1 MTYNSVIMNISTEE
15 GRAHSASEKR
25 KLLCVPSPTHRLLK
39 RVASI
44 RGESMSDT
52 LYTVLRDEL
61 QRQEGGDTWAFVP
74 PPFSIKSTYLEHE
87 CAVLCWHPMFG
98 GVILTKA
105 EAVQLADA
113 LQRAVD
119 GDAKPTLAMTT
130 THGDKAISLSRGGRH
145 FKIHVGDQSATVTR
159 PVAIDVVAALDSA
172 SVHAGPLSA
181 TVH

>member
-1 MTYNSVIMNISTEE
+1 MNIISEE
-15 GRAHSASEKR
+15 RRTHSAGQKR
-25 KLLCVPSPTHRLLK
+25 KLLCVQSSTHRLLQ

-52 LYTVLRDEL
+52 LYLVLRDEL

-74 PPFSIKSTYLEHE
+74 PPFSIKPTYLEHE
-87 CAVLCWHPMFG
+87 CAVLFWHPMFG
-98 GVILTKA
+98 GVVLTKA

-119 GDAKPTLAMTT
+119 SDVKPTLAMIT
-130 THGDKAISLSRGGRH
+130 THSAKALSLSRGGRH
-145 FKIHVGDQSATVTR
+145 FKIHVDDQSATVTR

-172 SVHAGPLSA
+172 SVHAGPLST